1 MTLDAVR
8 AFSKVAEL
16 SSFTRAASQLGL
28 SKSRVSLLVAALESH
43 LGSRLLQRSTRTVQL
58 TSEGESFV
66 PRAERLLQDAEALST
81 MFEAPSTVRG
91 RLRVDLPVTLARDRV
106 IPRLPEF
113 FAAHPLLEVQLSTT
127 DRRVDLLREGFDCV
141 LRVGALDDSA
151 LVVRRLGAMSMM
163 NCASAGYVAKYGV
176 PTTLEQLDEHFVVHY
191 SSKLGADA
199 PAFEYRDGARYRDK
213 PMRAMVTVNN
223 VDAYHA
229 ACVAG
234 LGIIQVPRSSMGA
247 ALAAGTMVEIL
258 PQHASAPL
266 PVSLVHGYARA
277 VPQRVRVFM
286 SWLARVLAPHFA

>member
-1 MTLDAVR
+1 MTLDAIA
-8 AFSKVAEL
+8 AFLKVAEL
-16 SSFTRAASQLGL
+16 SSFTRAANQLGL
-28 SKSRVSLLVAALESH
+28 SKSRVSLLVTELESN

-58 TSEGESFV
+58 TSDGENFV
-66 PRAERLLQDAEALST
+66 ARAERLLQDAEELSS
-81 MFEAPSTVRG
+81 MFQAPSTVRG
-91 RLRVDLPVTLARDRV
+91 RLRVDLPVSLARDRV

-113 FAAHPLLEVQLSTT
+113 FAAHPMLELQLSTT

-151 LVVRRLGAMSMM
+151 LVVRRLGAMPMM
-163 NCASAGYVAKYGV
+163 NCASAGYVAKYGL

-199 PAFEYRDGARYRDK
+199 PAFEYRDGARYIDK

-234 LGIIQVPRSSMGA
+234 LGIIQVPRSAMGPT
-247 ALAAGTMVEIL
+247 LAAGTLVEIL

-266 PVSLVHGYARA
+266 PVSLVHGYARV

-286 SWLARVLAPHFA
+286 TWLARVLAPHLA